1 MIKSINADIKS
12 DFNTLYKSQ
21 MLPVLKRYEL
31 FRQAIFNK
39 CVMIEIAAVIVVG
52 LLFYIFSEIRG
63 FWDSVFGNTIAI
75 ISIIVCVVVLICVPY
90 SSVKKFKK
98 GLKQRCNNMLKKCF
112 GALEWGYSEVDEL
125 LIRQSQLFG
134 AFNRISYDDK
144 FTGVYKQTDFS
155 VSETEMLY
163 IVEGKR
169 KMVFPVFKGVILS
182 FASNKDI
189 QAHTIV
195 TTKGDNSI
203 RNYNPASW
211 YTVLVV
217 LPLLW
222 TGYFDSS
229 SRWMLFIGIGLLLYI
244 VYDFIMKR
252 RKLSSV
258 KLEDLNFDK
267 RFSVYSQNQIEA
279 RYLITPSFME
289 RLNNLRTAFGTKK
302 IKCAFF
308 DDRIVFAI
316 STPKDLFELGNFH
329 RSLLDK
335 KKVKEFYDEIMA
347 IYNMIDYFKLSEKTG
362 L

>member
-52 LLFYIFSEIRG
+52 LIFYIFSEIRG
-63 FWDSVFGNTIAI
+63 FWDSQYSTAVRV
-75 ISIIVCVVVLICVPY
+75 IIVIGFVFFISWIPY
-90 SSVKKFKK
+90 HYKKKFKN
-98 GLKQRCNNMLKKCF
+98 GLKQRCNNMIKKCF
-112 GALEWGYSEVDEL
+112 GALDWGYSEVDEF

-211 YTVLVV
+211 YTILVV

-229 SRWMLFIGIGLLLYI
+229 SRWMLFLGIGLVLYI

-308 DDRIVFAI
+308 DDKIVFAI
-316 STPKDLFELGNFH
+316 STPKDLFELGDFH

>member
-1 MIKSINADIKS
+1 MIKSINADLKS
-12 DFNTLYKSQ
+12 DFNTMYNSR
-21 MLPVLKRYEL
+21 MLPVLKRYES

-39 CVMIEIAAVIVVG
+39 CVMFEIAAVIVVG
-52 LLFYIFSEIRG
+52 LIFYIFSEIRG
-63 FWDSVFGNTIAI
+63 FWESQYSTAITAI
-75 ISIIVCVVVLICVPY
+75 IVISFVFFVSWIPY
-90 SSVKKFKK
+90 HYKKKFKN

-112 GALEWGYSEVDEL
+112 GTLEWGYSEVDEM
-125 LIRQSQLFG
+125 LICKSQLFG
-134 AFNRISYDDK
+134 KFNRISYDDK

-155 VSETEMLY
+155 VCETEMLY
-163 IVEGKR
+163 IIEGKR

-189 QAHTIV
+189 LAHTIV

-211 YTVLVV
+211 YVALVL

-222 TGYFDSS
+222 TGFFDSS
-229 SRWMLFIGIGLLLYI
+229 CRWMLFVGVGVILYL
-244 VYDFIMKR
+244 VYDIIMKR
-252 RKLSSV
+252 RKLSGV

-279 RYLITPSFME
+279 RYLVTPSFME

-302 IKCAFF
+302 VKCAFF
-308 DDRIVFAI
+308 DEKIVFAI
-316 STPKDLFELGNFH
+316 STPKDLFELGDFH
-329 RSLLDK
+329 RSLLNK

-347 IYNMIDYFKLSEKTG
+347 IYDIMDYFKLSEKTG

>member
-39 CVMIEIAAVIVVG
+39 CIMIEIGAIIVVG

-63 FWDSVFGNTIAI
+63 FWEFQYSISVTT
-75 ISIIVCVVVLICVPY
+75 IIVISFVFFISWIPY
-90 SSVKKFKK
+90 HYKKKFKN

-112 GALEWGYSEVDEL
+112 GALEWGYSEIDEM

-169 KMVFPVFKGVILS
+169 KTVFPVFKGIILCFS
-182 FASNKDI
+182 SNKDI
-189 QAHTIV
+189 KAHTIV

-211 YTVLVV
+211 YTILVV

-229 SRWMLFIGIGLLLYI
+229 SRWMLFLGIGLVLYI
-244 VYDFIMKR
+244 VYDFIMAR

-289 RLNNLRTAFGTKK
+289 RLNNLRTSFGTKK

-308 DDRIVFAI
+308 DDKIVFAI
-316 STPKDLFELGNFH
+316 STPKDLFELGDFH